1 MIYHPVSGTFMEIT
15 GVMWLVLILSLIVCA
30 YMAWNIGANDV
41 ANAMGTSVGSKA
53 LTLKQAVIIAA
64 IFEFCGAFFAGD
76 AVTDTVR
83 KGILVVDFETATD
96 DFAND
101 LMYGFIAAMMAAAIW
116 LTTATR
122 LGLPVSTTH
131 SIIGGIIG
139 VGLVLEVQHDTSLIN
154 WEKTQEVVMSWVAS
168 PLMGGLLAFGTFWI
182 VRETILESSNPEERS
197 RWLAPIMAIPT
208 FFVLGI
214 ALQFKAL
221 KGFFGRAQANGWI
234 EDKYEWIPVKENGS
248 FDPFTPY
255 CSPDAEI
262 ITDECLNAI
271 HEGAWVPI
279 NSIIIAFIIALI
291 AASVL
296 AYVLRNYE
304 FKGEED
310 GFHGVERI
318 FVWLQVITAA
328 YVAFAH
334 GANDRSNAI
343 GPMAAVY
350 QVLSSGGEIQASA
363 PVPLWL
369 VLLGSAGIAIGVMTW
384 GWRVM
389 DTIGHKITDITP
401 TRGFAAEF
409 GAATTI
415 LIFSM
420 PFLAVPVSTTH
431 TLVGAVVGV
440 GLAGGAKAVDFRVFG
455 KIASSWVASLPAAGF
470 GSIAIYVAAGSDPI
484 KLLVVI
490 PIAFAIVAY
499 VIWATWDDEIYVED
513 ALSDAGSADTKG
525 AQTHFE
531 IFHTHALAVEETVG
545 HMLSAVKA
553 AADGEDA
560 EDHIRSTVEAE
571 LRADDVKNDIRRR
584 LGSGQISVLQGRDEV
599 LRMVSRQDRIADY
612 AQNVAEQLSFR
623 ELFVDEKA
631 RGMLKEMAEAV
642 SKTTSLYEDAVS
654 QLKDVALS
662 GYTKAG
668 RERLGELI
676 DAVNLAEHEADLVE
690 SKAAAYVFSH
700 GEDAPLA
707 AVHMYRVLQ
716 RMDDV
721 ANACEKA
728 ANGLLSIVYN

>member
-1 MIYHPVSGTFMEIT
+1 
-15 GVMWLVLILSLIVCA
+15 
-30 YMAWNIGANDV
+30 MAWNIGANDV
-41 ANAMGTSVGSKA
+41 ANAMGTSVGSRA
-53 LTLKQAVIIAA
+53 LTLKQAVIVAA

-83 KGILVVDFETATD
+83 KGILTVDFETVTD

-122 LGLPVSTTH
+122 FGLPVSTTH
-131 SIIGGIIG
+131 SIIGGIVG
-139 VGLVLEVQHDTSLIN
+139 VGLVLEVQHDTSLID
-154 WEKTQEVVMSWVAS
+154 WEKVKTVVISWVAS
-168 PLMGGLLAFGTFWI
+168 PLMGGILAFITFWI
-182 VRETILESSNPEERS
+182 VRETILESNNPEERS
-197 RWLAPIMAIPT
+197 RWLAPILAIPT
-208 FFVLGI
+208 FFVLGL

-221 KGFFGRAQANGWI
+221 KGFFSRAQTNGWI
-234 EDKYEWIPVKENGS
+234 DNKYDWLPVKENGS
-248 FDPFTPY
+248 WNPLV
-255 CSPDAEI
+255 E
-262 ITDECLNAI
+262 NA
-271 HEGAWVPI
+271 WFPI
-279 NSIIIAFIIALI
+279 NSIILAFAIALI
-291 AASVL
+291 AAGIL
-296 AYVLRNYE
+296 GYVLRNYD
-304 FKGEED
+304 FKGEKE

-318 FVWLQVITAA
+318 FVWLQIITAA

-343 GPMAAVY
+343 GPMAAVF
-350 QVLSSGGEIQASA
+350 QVLSSGGELTETADV
-363 PVPLWL
+363 PVWL

-389 DTIGHKITDITP
+389 DTIGRKITDITP

-415 LIFSM
+415 LLFSM

-455 KIASSWVASLPAAGF
+455 KIVSSWVASLPAAGF
-470 GSIAIYVAAGSDPI
+470 GSIAIFVACGSDPI

-490 PIAFAIVAY
+490 PISFALVAY
-499 VIWATWDDEIYVED
+499 VIWATWDNEIYVED
-513 ALSDAGSADTKG
+513 ALSDAGSADKG
-525 AQTHFE
+525 APTHFE
-531 IFHTHALAVEETVG
+531 LFHNHALAVEETVG
-545 HMLSAVKA
+545 HMLNAVNASAN
-553 AADGEDA
+553 GEEA
-560 EDHIRSTVEAE
+560 GSHIASTVAAE
-571 LRADDVKNDIRRR
+571 LRADEIKNDIRRR
-584 LGSGQISVLQGRDEV
+584 LGAGQISVLQGRDEL
-599 LRMVSRQDRIADY
+599 LRMISRQDRIADY

-623 ELFVDEKA
+623 ELFVDDEA

-642 SKTTSLYEDAVS
+642 SKTTSLYEDAVA

-668 RERLGELI
+668 KERLGELI
-676 DAVNLAEHEADLVE
+676 DEVNLAEHEADIVE
-690 SKAAAYVFSH
+690 SRAAAYVFSH

-707 AVHMYRVLQ
+707 AMHMYRVLQ

-728 ANGLLSIVYN
+728 ANSLLPIVYN

>member
-1 MIYHPVSGTFMEIT
+1 M
-15 GVMWLVLILSLIVCA
+15 IVCA

-41 ANAMGTSVGSKA
+41 ANAMGTSVGSRA

-64 IFEFCGAFFAGD
+64 VFEFCGAFFAGD

-83 KGILVVDFETATD
+83 KGILVVDFETVTD

-221 KGFFGRAQANGWI
+221 KGFFARAEGNGWI
-234 EDKYEWIPVKENGS
+234 DDKYDWLPVKENGS
-248 FDPFTPY
+248 WDPFV
-255 CSPDAEI
+255 E
-262 ITDECLNAI
+262 NA
-271 HEGAWVPI
+271 WFPI
-279 NSIIIAFIIALI
+279 NSIILAFIIAVI
-291 AASVL
+291 AAGVL

-350 QVLSSGGEIQASA
+350 QVLSSGGELSSSA

-455 KIASSWVASLPAAGF
+455 KIVSSWVASLPAAGF
-470 GSIAIYVAAGSDPI
+470 GSIAIYVASGSDPI
-484 KLLVVI
+484 KLLVII

-513 ALSDAGSADTKG
+513 ALSDAGSADNKG
-525 AQTHFE
+525 APTHFE
-531 IFHTHALAVEETVG
+531 LFHTHALAVEETVG
-545 HMLSAVKA
+545 HMLSAVNA
-553 AADGEDA
+553 AADGDDP
-560 EDHIRSTVEAE
+560 EDHIKSTVEAE
-571 LRADDVKNDIRRR
+571 LRADEVKNDIRRR
-584 LGSGQISVLQGRDEV
+584 LGSGQISVLQGKDE
-599 LRMVSRQDRIADY
+599 LFRMVSRQDRIADY

-623 ELFVDEKA
+623 ELFVDKEA

-676 DAVNLAEHEADLVE
+676 DEVNLAEHEADMVE

>member
-64 IFEFCGAFFAGD
+64 VFEFCGAFFAGD

-499 VIWATWDDEIYVED
+499 VIWATWDDEVYVED

-676 DAVNLAEHEADLVE
+676 DEVNLAEHEADMVE